1 VKVPDAN
8 LLIYAVDDLSPH
20 HEAAKGWLDAELSGG
35 ETFAF
40 TWAVL
45 LAFLRLTTNPRVF
58 EHPLTLAEAFDI
70 VDGWLA
76 RPTATVIGPAERHAR
91 LLRELLQSSGT
102 AGNLTGDAHLAA
114 VAIEHGATVCSADR
128 DFARWSGLRWT
139 NPLEG

>member
-8 LLIYAVDDLSPH
+8 LLIYAVDEVSPH
-20 HEAAKGWLDAELSGG
+20 HPPAKEWLDRGLSGG
-35 ETFAF
+35 ETFAV

-58 EHPLTLAEAFDI
+58 EHPLMSSEAFDI

-76 RPTATVIGPAERHAR
+76 RPMVTVIGPTERHAR

-102 AGNLTGDAHLAA
+102 AGNLTSDAHLAA
-114 VAIEHGATVCSADR
+114 VCIEHGATLCSADR